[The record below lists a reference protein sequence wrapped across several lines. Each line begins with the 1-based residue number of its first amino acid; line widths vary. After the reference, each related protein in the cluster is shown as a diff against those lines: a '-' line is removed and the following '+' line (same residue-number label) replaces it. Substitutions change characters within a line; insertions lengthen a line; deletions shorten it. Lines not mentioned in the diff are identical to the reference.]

1 MTNARVQLDI
11 LLDVRARLL
20 QLTEDMGTDG
30 FWDLLYAPPSK
41 LEEIIQQ
48 VEEAI
53 GCNPE
58 TAAPS
63 TQLGGS
69 NHD

>member
-1 MTNARVQLDI
+1 MTNAYEQLSI

-20 QLTEDMGTDG
+20 QLEEDMSSGD
-30 FWDLLYAPPSK
+30 DLLYDPANE
-41 LEEIIQQ
+41 LEELVLQ

-63 TQLGGS
+63 TQLGGG

>member
-1 MTNARVQLDI
+1 MTNAKAQLSI

-30 FWDLLYAPPSK
+30 FWDLLYDPTSE

-48 VEEAI
+48 IEEAVAL
-53 GCNPE
+53 NPE
-58 TAAPS
+58 T
-63 TQLGGS
+63 GGM
-69 NHD
+69 HVD

>member
-20 QLTEDMGTDG
+20 QLEEDLSSGDE
-30 FWDLLYAPPSK
+30 LLYDPSSE
-41 LEEIIQQ
+41 LEEIIMQ

-63 TQLGGS
+63 TQLGGG

>member
-1 MTNARVQLDI
+1 MTNAKAQLSI

-20 QLTEDMGTDG
+20 QLTDDMGTDG
-30 FWDLLYAPPSK
+30 FWDLLYDPTSE

-48 VEEAI
+48 IEEAVAL
-53 GCNPE
+53 NPE

-63 TQLGGS
+63 TQLGGG